1 MVRCILLAA
10 VLAGGCATE
19 AEPDCD
25 ACRPRPP
32 STVFLTD
39 RGGNAILRYD
49 GVTGQFE
56 DVFAAGMDAR
66 IDRPA
71 SVRLGPS
78 GYLYLAGFGRGDVVR
93 YDLVSGAMTD
103 VFYWDTTLLE
113 EPVELMFRGDE
124 LIVLGNDTQNAVVIG
139 EDGRATRSFGYP
151 DMRGALDMVL
161 SPDESTLYVATN
173 THPQHGSALQVWD
186 AASGTLVRHFAPP
199 SELAS
204 ATSVALGADGLLYV
218 CDWERSQILRFDP
231 DTGVLVNT
239 VVDSASGLLDTP
251 VAIDFGPDGALY
263 ALDRIGLHRLDPDT
277 GRELSLLISVG
288 DGRNERPMSFT
299 FATQTAVAAAIAR
312 TR

>member
-1 MVRCILLAA
+1 MVRFILVATVFAA
-10 VLAGGCATE
+10 SCATE
-19 AEPDCD
+19 PEPDCD

-32 STVFLTD
+32 STLFLTD
-39 RGGNAILRYD
+39 RGGDAILRYD

-56 DVFAAGMDAR
+56 DVFASGMAAR

-78 GYLYLAGFGRGDVVR
+78 GHLYMAGFGRGDVVR
-93 YDLVSGAMTD
+93 YDVESGAMMD

-124 LIVLGNDTQNAVVIG
+124 LLVLGNDTQNAVVIG
-139 EDGRATRSFGYP
+139 KDGRATRSFGYP
-151 DMRGALDMVL
+151 DMRGALDFVL

-173 THPQHGSALQVWD
+173 THPQLGSALQVWD
-186 AASGTLVRHFAPP
+186 VERGTLLRHFAPP
-199 SELAS
+199 GELAS
-204 ATSVALGADGLLYV
+204 ATSVALGADDLLYV

-231 DTGVLVNT
+231 QTGAVVSV

-299 FATQTAVAAAIAR
+299 FATHTAVAAALAR